1 MCLKTKI
8 LKVAGELFFKVGI
21 RSVSIDDICNELH
34 ISKKTFYTIF
44 KQKDD
49 LVLELL
55 EAMRQKRIKDY
66 RTVIEHDCNILD
78 MLMQNVKK
86 LRQHPIENHIA
97 FGYDLEK
104 FYPEIWDKHKKEI
117 KEIEYKYTALMLHK
131 GIEQN
136 IFRNDLNVEAT
147 AILISNLMPNTLK
160 DLIKLSMNTAQRV
173 DYILDILVHMLC
185 NNNGMNYYLQKKHIE
200 L

>member
-1 MCLKTKI
+1 
-8 LKVAGELFFKVGI
+8 
-21 RSVSIDDICNELH
+21 
-34 ISKKTFYTIF
+34 
-44 KQKDD
+44 
-49 LVLELL
+49 
-55 EAMRQKRIKDY
+55 
-66 RTVIEHDCNILD
+66 
-78 MLMQNVKK
+78 
-86 LRQHPIENHIA
+86 
-97 FGYDLEK
+97 
-104 FYPEIWDKHKKEI
+104 
-117 KEIEYKYTALMLHK
+117 MLHK